1 MGRGRGGRGEWEF
14 LVIALTFH
22 RYVIHLWDM
31 HHDGTWENRS
41 TYTYYAELVL
51 ELAALSVEF
60 LHHVHMLVRSTCYTM
75 YTLHPPLSLSLSPSI
90 PLPPLSPL
98 SLFHVRCGPICC

>member
-1 MGRGRGGRGEWEF
+1 
-14 LVIALTFH
+14 
-22 RYVIHLWDM
+22 M

-60 LHHVHMLVRSTCYTM
+60 LHHVHMLVRP
-75 YTLHPPLSLSLSPSI
+75 H
-90 PLPPLSPL
+90 LP
-98 SLFHVRCGPICC
+98 I

>member
-1 MGRGRGGRGEWEF
+1 MF
-14 LVIALTFH
+14 C

-31 HHDGTWENRS
+31 NHDGTWENRS

-60 LHHVHMLVRSTCYTM
+60 LHHIHMLVS
-75 YTLHPPLSLSLSPSI
+75 PFPFSSL
-90 PLPPLSPL
+90 
-98 SLFHVRCGPICC
+98 VA

>member
-1 MGRGRGGRGEWEF
+1 M
-14 LVIALTFH
+14 
-22 RYVIHLWDM
+22 IHLWDM

-60 LHHVHMLVRSTCYTM
+60 LHHVHMLVSTDSYTITDSSV
-75 YTLHPPLSLSLSPSI
+75 YIEGFFSRGVYFVNFTE
-90 PLPPLSPL
+90 
-98 SLFHVRCGPICC
+98 

>member
-1 MGRGRGGRGEWEF
+1 M
-14 LVIALTFH
+14 
-22 RYVIHLWDM
+22 IHLWDM

-60 LHHVHMLVRSTCYTM
+60 LHHVHMLVSSS
-75 YTLHPPLSLSLSPSI
+75 LFHPTYLTFILPSSLSLSH
-90 PLPPLSPL
+90 LCL
-98 SLFHVRCGPICC
+98 RCGPTCY